1 MRIAQFPSSSLFTRN
16 EISAID
22 SHDFYVPLLRRD
34 AYIYIYS
41 QHLALDPRFD
51 KVAIAKSALRRGR
64 LIFVQAGMACD
75 HLAKLAG
82 SGWRDQTGNPTERM
96 DEYE

>member
-1 MRIAQFPSSSLFTRN
+1 MKSLPLIPMIFTCLSF
-16 EISAID
+16 EGMHI
-22 SHDFYVPLLRRD
+22 
-34 AYIYIYS
+34 YIYIYS
-41 QHLALDPRFD
+41 QHLAPDPRFD